1 MFVWAI
7 IGIFVAITIIT
18 NTIKIVPEYE
28 RGVVFRLGRLV
39 GPRGPGLFF
48 LIPGI
53 ERMIKVSLRTVTFD
67 VTPQEVMTRDNVPIK
82 VNAVVWFRVMDPS
95 KAIVEV
101 ENYHL
106 STMQIAQT
114 TLRGVLGQMELDE
127 ILSERDKINHKLQQ
141 IIDEQTDPWGIKVSI
156 VEIKEVELPDT
167 MKRAMARQAEVERE
181 RRAKVINAEGEYQA
195 SEKLV
200 AAARKLSEVPIAIQL
215 RYLQTASE
223 IATEK
228 NSTLVF
234 PIPLEMFSV
243 FKQMAEKKADQ
254 S

>member
-82 VNAVVWFRVMDPS
+82 VNAVVWFRVM
-95 KAIVEV
+95 
-101 ENYHL
+101 
-106 STMQIAQT
+106 
-114 TLRGVLGQMELDE
+114 
-127 ILSERDKINHKLQQ
+127 
-141 IIDEQTDPWGIKVSI
+141 
-156 VEIKEVELPDT
+156 
-167 MKRAMARQAEVERE
+167 
-181 RRAKVINAEGEYQA
+181 
-195 SEKLV
+195 
-200 AAARKLSEVPIAIQL
+200 
-215 RYLQTASE
+215 
-223 IATEK
+223 
-228 NSTLVF
+228 
-234 PIPLEMFSV
+234 
-243 FKQMAEKKADQ
+243 
-254 S
+254 

>member
-1 MFVWAI
+1 MPIFLPI
-7 IGIFVAITIIT
+7 LIFVAIIIIS
-18 NTIKIVPEYE
+18 NTIKIVPQYE
-28 RGVVFRLGRLV
+28 RGVVFRLGKLMDP
-39 GPRGPGLFF
+39 PRGPGLTW

-53 ERMIKVSLRTVTFD
+53 ERMVRVSLRTVTFD

-82 VNAVVWFRVMDPS
+82 VNAVVWFRVMDPA

-127 ILSERDKINHKLQQ
+127 ILSERDKINHRLQQ

-181 RRAKVINAEGEYQA
+181 RRAKIINAEGEYQA

-200 AAARKLSEVPIAIQL
+200 AAAKKLSEVPIAIQL

-243 FKQMAEKKADQ
+243 FRQMSQKSEQ
-254 S
+254 T